1 MLGFMD
7 DVIVVGGRCAG
18 APLAMLL
25 ARAGMKV
32 RVIER
37 SAQLGDVVSGHMIV
51 SAGTARLR
59 AWGLLDAVLA
69 TGCPPVADA
78 AFLVGGELVPEEPA
92 AEPAPGGQPAGGARY
107 PAVAPRR
114 TVLDPLLLDAARQAG
129 AAVEMGTTVRGL
141 RSDGARVTGVM
152 TDRGDF
158 PARLVIGAD
167 GRNSRVARLVGA
179 DTYID
184 CRPATC
190 GYYAYW
196 RGTGVSQMFVF
207 LEPDC
212 FIGIFPTHYDEV
224 LAFYQ
229 APHAEFAAAR
239 RDPEGRYRKVLE
251 SQPAAM
257 RLLAHGTVTTPVYGT
272 GALPTFFRTSAGP
285 GWALAGDAGHHKDP
299 LPARGISDAFRD
311 ADLIADA
318 VTVGWDGDL
327 DQALAAYPVRRDA
340 HARPLSSAIDVVTSG
355 LGSLPLEALA
365 AALGAMSALEDTLD
379 QLTLAAG

>member
-1 MLGFMD
+1 VD

-25 ARAGMKV
+25 ARAGLKV

-37 SAQLGDVVSGHMIV
+37 SAQLSDVLSGHMIG
-51 SAGTARLR
+51 SSGTTRLR

-69 TGCPPVADA
+69 TGCPPVTGGTLWIAGEPVPEQQAADRQP
-78 AFLVGGELVPEEPA
+78 GGE
-92 AEPAPGGQPAGGARY
+92 PAGTAPC

-129 AAVEMGTTVRGL
+129 AAVDMGTAVRGL
-141 RSDGARVTGVM
+141 CNDGQRITGVM

-167 GRNSRVARLVGA
+167 GRNSRVARQVGA

-184 CRPATC
+184 CRSATYS
-190 GYYAYW
+190 YYTYW
-196 RGTGVSQMFVF
+196 RDTSIREVCAF
-207 LEPDC
+207 LEQDC
-212 FIGIFPTHYDEV
+212 FIGMFPTNDDQALV
-224 LAFYQ
+224 FFQ
-229 APHAEFAAAR
+229 APHARFAAAR
-239 RDPEGRYRKVLE
+239 HDPAGHYLRILE
-251 SQPAAM
+251 ARPAAM
-257 RLLAHGTVTTPVYGT
+257 RLLAGGTQAEPVRGT
-272 GALPTFFRTSAGP
+272 GDMPTFFRTSAGP

-311 ADLIADA
+311 ADLIAAA
-318 VTVGWDGDL
+318 VTAGWDGDL
-327 DQALAAYPVRRDA
+327 DQALAGYPVQRDA

-355 LGSLPLEALA
+355 FGTLPVEALA
-365 AALGAMSALEDTLD
+365 AALTAMNALGSTLD
-379 QLTLAAG
+379 QLTPAAG